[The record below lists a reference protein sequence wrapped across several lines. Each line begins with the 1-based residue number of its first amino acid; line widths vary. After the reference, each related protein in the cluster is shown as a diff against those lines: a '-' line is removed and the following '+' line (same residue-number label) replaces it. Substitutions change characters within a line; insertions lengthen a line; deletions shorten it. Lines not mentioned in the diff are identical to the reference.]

1 MMHNDNPMAL
11 LYTAVTTESSSEIIR
26 YIPRDNVLDL
36 FQDNMDPK
44 KCSEWVVHIMEK
56 DEFIEYVL
64 SQLWGHVDWN
74 VFLQQ
79 MKRKGIVVIK
89 GTNGNYF
96 LSHPEFGSS
105 PYSILG
111 IDNSKVSSDL
121 TKYDLLKM
129 CTPSDLAELKKKT
142 LDNHYTEKQ
151 IDNKAREIS
160 EATNAV
166 IEGTGSR
173 MPRKTFS
180 LQDKSDM
187 EEEIQRLKNEI
198 RDKDQQLNEKNDK
211 INRGEI
217 RVQRMNQELQQL
229 HGREGGLSRW
239 EGNLRRREGQ
249 LGQREEDLNRWEWDL
264 RQREGQFRRG

>member
-1 MMHNDNPMAL
+1 MKYDNPLAL
-11 LYTAVTTESSSEIIR
+11 LYTAVTTESSSEVIR

-36 FQDNMDPK
+36 FQDSMDPK

-79 MKRKGIVVIK
+79 LKRKEIVVIK

-96 LSHPEFGSS
+96 LSHPKFLSS

-111 IDNSKVSSDL
+111 INNSKVSSDL

-151 IDNKAREIS
+151 IDKKAREIS
-160 EATNAV
+160 EATNALV
-166 IEGTGSR
+166 EGTGSR

-187 EEEIQRLKNEI
+187 EERIQRLQNEI
-198 RDKDQQLNEKNDK
+198 RDKEVQA
-211 INRGEI
+211 
-217 RVQRMNQELQQL
+217 QRMNQELQQL
-229 HGREGGLSRW
+229 HEREGDLSRWDGQLHDREGNLSRW

-249 LGQREEDLNRWEWDL
+249 SNQREEHLNRWEWQL